1 MKTKSNQNR
10 FLRIISIPLRALGKA
25 RDLYVR
31 GMTNYADRGS
41 CYGGKLMG
49 IPPSNSGGNLPRS
62 FSATSSRSNDSEDF
76 RELLRAASTRTLA
89 ETNSA
94 DLSLY
99 IQQEMMLRRKQH
111 LRGTASVAAA
121 IGGGGMQ
128 KMMPPRSC
136 SVGMGRIDEDKP
148 CSTFSEEEEE
158 EDYNH
163 NRKQKKSVYPRS
175 RSYAVTTTTTT
186 NNNNNRSLAF

>member
-31 GMTNYADRGS
+31 SMTNYADRGS
-41 CYGGKLMG
+41 CYGGKVMG
-49 IPPSNSGGNLPRS
+49 LPPSNYGANLPRS

-89 ETNSA
+89 ETTKA

-99 IQQEMMLRRKQH
+99 IQQEMMLRRKQPS
-111 LRGTASVAAA
+111 RGAAA
-121 IGGGGMQ
+121 AAVFGGGGMQ

-136 SVGMGRIDEDKP
+136 SVGMSRIDEEKP
-148 CSTFSEEEEE
+148 CSAFEEEEEEE
-158 EDYNH
+158 EDYNQ
-163 NRKQKKSVYPRS
+163 NKKQKKSVYPRS
-175 RSYAVTTTTTT
+175 RSYAP
-186 NNNNNRSLAF
+186 F